1 MGAGQRRGLP
11 LTGRTPGRLDARPHQ
26 AGWPAPDRPLV
37 LVSMGSAYTAD
48 LGFYRACAE
57 ALGDGTRR
65 VVIALGGH
73 FDPADLG
80 ELPDGVE
87 QSRER

>member
-1 MGAGQRRGLP
+1 
-11 LTGRTPGRLDARPHQ
+11 
-26 AGWPAPDRPLV
+26 
-37 LVSMGSAYTAD
+37 MGSAYTAD